1 MKKKLQDLPLE
12 ERLEWYLNTVYFR
25 AVGDFIQML
34 NIPDIDTAERRLW
47 TNWVSY
53 YTGFLSRIL
62 EEHLKGDMVL
72 DLSECKAQLEE
83 YGIECELSSTR
94 SAFAVSAFAIS
105 EDVNKC
111 LKFSID
117 GVSFSLFKD
126 GTRISL
132 CVDEVHSVLGY
143 EPLKMTSLELI
154 DCIRLSTS
162 YIPRIKEMIADA
174 EKKAPA
180 VAMVRKIRKAAKK

>member
-1 MKKKLQDLPLE
+1 ME
-12 ERLEWYLNTVYFR
+12 ERLELYLYTVYCR
-25 AVGDFIQML
+25 AVGVFIQML
-34 NIPDIDTAERRLW
+34 NIPDIDTAERRHW

-53 YTGFLSRIL
+53 YAGFLSRIL
-62 EEHLKGDMVL
+62 EEHLKEDIVL

-83 YGIECELSSTR
+83 YGIECELSSKR
-94 SAFAVSAFAIS
+94 SAFAVS

-111 LKFSID
+111 LEFSID

-143 EPLKMTSLELI
+143 KPLKMTSLELI
-154 DCIRLSTS
+154 DGIRLSTS